1 VAVAHQRQAFR
12 AVVIGASA
20 GGVGALMTVLGALP
34 ADFPLPLAMV
44 LHLRPD
50 AGNFLADIL
59 NRHALLQVR
68 QAEEKEHLRPGV
80 AYLAPPNYHLLVE
93 EDRSLAL
100 NVDERVNFARPSVD
114 VLFDSAAH
122 AFGPALIGVVLTGA
136 NADGARGAARIKAA
150 GGMVVVQDPAEAEAS
165 AMPAAALAATT
176 PDRVLTLAEIAPLL
190 MELAT
195 RGRRRRS

>member
-1 VAVAHQRQAFR
+1 MAHQRQAFR

>member
-1 VAVAHQRQAFR
+1 MVSRHNASR

-20 GGVGALMTVLGALP
+20 GGVGALMKVLGALP

-59 NRHALLQVR
+59 NRHTPLQVR
-68 QAEEKEHLRPGV
+68 QAEEKEHPRPGV
-80 AYLAPPNYHLLVE
+80 AYLAPPNYHLLIE

-150 GGMVVVQDPAEAEAS
+150 GGVVVVQDPAEAEAR
-165 AMPAAALAATT
+165 AMPEAALTATT
-176 PDRVLTLAEIAPLL
+176 PDRVLTLAEIGPLL
-190 MELAT
+190 MELSA
-195 RGRRRRS
+195 RGRRRQG